1 MWRLRIVQVGVIVWF
16 LIVVALL
23 ARIQVIGIE
32 EYRELAE
39 KQSLRIIKR
48 PPFRGGIYDRN
59 LRPMALSIPVLDLYQ
74 RVVRDSVFDYIGLL
88 SELGIEPLDIRPGQW
103 KLLKKNV
110 PIEYK
115 PLVMSRKV
123 RGISAIKTYARIYP
137 FDEVARNVVGFASR
151 DRGQSLLGKEGLEKT
166 LEDFIGG
173 KSGYE
178 YFLQSAVGERFYIA
192 TRKEPV
198 PGEDV
203 RTTLDMAIQTIA
215 YDALKDKVLEED
227 ASWGFA
233 IVVDPGTGEVLAMAQ
248 YRNPQKKGRGYVNY
262 AVQYQY
268 EPGSTVKIFTMAK
281 ALEMGLIDED
291 DSVFVPRGGLRI
303 GRYRI
308 RNVTDERGYITWRYA
323 LAHSVNTAFAKL
335 GLKIGADSLYAIFR
349 RVGFGLK
356 TDILLNGETN
366 GRLIKRKRRIEIA
379 NWAMGQGLSVSG
391 IQMAMAYSCIANG
404 GWLLAPRLL
413 LRVGD
418 KTYGERVVVRR
429 CMDDSTSL
437 RLKKLLTVVVDS
449 GSGRLARIEGLK
461 VAGKTGTAQK
471 FDPQTGAYST
481 TRVVTSFI
489 GFFPVDTPRYLIYV
503 VVDEPQKNKYGGT
516 VAAPVF
522 KEIALQ
528 ILNYDSILHPDD
540 PLKLRIHEN
549 LDSQ

>member
-1 MWRLRIVQVGVIVWF
+1 MWRLRAVQAGVIVWF

-23 ARIQVIGIE
+23 ARIQIAGIE
-32 EYRELAE
+32 EYRKLAE

-59 LRPMALSIPVLDLYQ
+59 HRPLALSIPVLDLYQ
-74 RVVRDSVFDYIGLL
+74 RVIRDSVLDYVGLL
-88 SELGIEPLDIRPGQW
+88 SELGIQPVDIKPGQW

-115 PLVMSRKV
+115 LLVMSRKV
-123 RGISAIKTYARIYP
+123 RGISAIKTYTRLYP

-151 DRGQSLLGKEGLEKT
+151 DREQSLLGKEGLEKT
-166 LEDFIGG
+166 LEEFIGG
-173 KSGYE
+173 RTGYE

-192 TRKEPV
+192 TRKEPI
-198 PGEDV
+198 PGKDV
-203 RTTLDMAIQTIA
+203 RTTLDMAIQTIS
-215 YDALKDKVLEED
+215 YSTLRKKVLEED
-227 ASWGFA
+227 ANWGFA
-233 IVVDPGTGEVLAMAQ
+233 IVLNPSTGEVLAMAQ
-248 YRNPQKKGRGYVNY
+248 YRNPGMRGRGYTNY

-281 ALEMGLIDED
+281 ALEMGIIEED

-303 GRYRI
+303 GKYRI
-308 RNVTDERGYITWRYA
+308 RNVSDEKGYITWRYA

-335 GLKIGADSLYAIFR
+335 GLRIGADSLYAIFR

-413 LRVGD
+413 LQVGKQHYD
-418 KTYGERVVVRR
+418 SRVVVRR
-429 CMDDSTSL
+429 CMDDSTAM
-437 RLKKLLTVVVDS
+437 RLKELLTVVVDS
-449 GSGRLARIEGLK
+449 GSGRLARIEGIK
-461 VAGKTGTAQK
+461 VGGKTGTAQK
-471 FDPQTGAYST
+471 FDPATGAYSN

-503 VVDEPQKNKYGGT
+503 VVDEPKKHRYGGT

-522 KEIALQ
+522 REIALQ
-528 ILNYDSILHPDD
+528 ILNYDSILHPDN
-540 PLKLRIHEN
+540 PLKLKIHEN